1 MNEQGNAD
9 ILLETFLVVPKG
21 AFIHPTDIKRD
32 TDIWSRQPFRPLPTV
47 TPTPPRT
54 AAYGGATEVTRTEE
68 EVARWRKESL
78 THAKE
83 HFQRGVRE
91 SKRDDREASTNPS
104 DTERQGQFSIYHRR
118 TQQAN
123 DPGSLSYTPA
133 NGIPTSPSPSA
144 VPWSPGSFLD
154 MLSATTPSL
163 DEFKDDDCIEI

>member
-21 AFIHPTDIKRD
+21 AFAHPTDIKSD

-54 AAYGGATEVTRTEE
+54 AAYGATEVTRTEE

-83 HFQRGVRE
+83 DFQRGVRE
-91 SKRDDREASTNPS
+91 SKRDNREASTNPS
-104 DTERQGQFSIYHRR
+104 DTERQGQFSMYHRR